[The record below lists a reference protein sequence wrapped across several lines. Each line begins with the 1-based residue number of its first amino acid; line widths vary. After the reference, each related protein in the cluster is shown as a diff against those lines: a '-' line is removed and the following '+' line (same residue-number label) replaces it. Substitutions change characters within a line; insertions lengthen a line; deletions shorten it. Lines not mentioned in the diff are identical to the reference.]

1 MSTRKSTVFYAV
13 MLTVA
18 SIAVGMVIA
27 SRLDLTPRSFAS
39 DLNVP
44 PTNSAPLSGPI
55 DASTFRTIAKEASPS
70 VVLIEV
76 TMTRQVNDMSDLF
89 NFMPFGG
96 RGTQPRDETVA
107 AAGSGFIID
116 KAGYIITNNHV
127 IEDAKAIRVFLSDS
141 DSDSFDDGYPA
152 KVIGHDA
159 LSDTAL
165 IQLERLPDEPL
176 TPAKFG
182 DSAQLAPGDWVMAI
196 GSPFKLS
203 NTVTVGVV
211 SYNGRGLQVSRGRQ
225 QDFIQTDAAINH
237 GNSGGPL
244 LNIRG
249 EVVGVNTAIVSGS
262 DTGGNV
268 GVGFAIPINTV
279 RDLLPQLRE
288 GKVTRGRIGI
298 GMAPRRI
305 GPQDAKDLGL
315 ANTNGVLVAS
325 VDATGPAKDAGLEV
339 GDVITEF
346 NGKPVEN
353 NDALSDMVMHTAP
366 GTTVPVKIVRDKKP
380 MTLQVKVA
388 ELDLEA
394 EQQASTRDGN
404 GGSQSDAFGMSIR
417 NLTPNIRQRLDLPA
431 DRGGALIT
439 EVAPF
444 GPAANAGLEP
454 GDVILSIQGDEISSA
469 AEAGRALEA
478 IPSGRLARIVV
489 WKDGQEQLRQVRK
502 R

>member
-1 MSTRKSTVFYAV
+1 
-13 MLTVA
+13 
-18 SIAVGMVIA
+18 
-27 SRLDLTPRSFAS
+27 
-39 DLNVP
+39 
-44 PTNSAPLSGPI
+44 
-55 DASTFRTIAKEASPS
+55 
-70 VVLIEV
+70 
-76 TMTRQVNDMSDLF
+76 
-89 NFMPFGG
+89 
-96 RGTQPRDETVA
+96 
-107 AAGSGFIID
+107 
-116 KAGYIITNNHV
+116 
-127 IEDAKAIRVFLSDS
+127 
-141 DSDSFDDGYPA
+141 
-152 KVIGHDA
+152 
-159 LSDTAL
+159 
-165 IQLERLPDEPL
+165 
-176 TPAKFG
+176 
-182 DSAQLAPGDWVMAI
+182 
-196 GSPFKLS
+196 
-203 NTVTVGVV
+203 
-211 SYNGRGLQVSRGRQ
+211 
-225 QDFIQTDAAINH
+225 
-237 GNSGGPL
+237 
-244 LNIRG
+244 
-249 EVVGVNTAIVSGS
+249 
-262 DTGGNV
+262 
-268 GVGFAIPINTV
+268 
-279 RDLLPQLRE
+279 
-288 GKVTRGRIGI
+288 
-298 GMAPRRI
+298 
-305 GPQDAKDLGL
+305 
-315 ANTNGVLVAS
+315 VLVAS

-394 EQQASTRDGN
+394 EQQASTRGGN